1 MGTPSTAA
9 GAPRGPLVAGIRP
22 GVRPGTRPGVW
33 LAGAAV
39 LAFLLLFLLLP
50 VGRVFITAFLDG
62 DGTLTLGHFSAF
74 FSQGLMRESF
84 FNSLYVAVMSAVF
97 AALIAV
103 PLAYFTVRF
112 DFRGAILIQTLG
124 VLPLIMP
131 PFVGAVALQLIFG
144 RSGSINLLLQ
154 DNFSF
159 TLPIMEGL
167 NGVIFVESIHY
178 FPFILMNLT
187 VALRNIDGAMEE
199 AAMNLGCKGWRLF
212 WRVIFPLAAP
222 GFVAGA
228 SLVFVKVF
236 DDLGTPLV
244 MGQTNLLAPQAY
256 LRITQVGLEDPLGY
270 VISVIMIAFSIAAM
284 ALSARA
290 LKGRDY
296 STLQKG
302 GGSIQRRK
310 LGTGGSVAAYA
321 WIGFILLL
329 TLSPHIGVLL
339 LSFAQVWSYSPL
351 PDAYTLAHYA
361 TVFSDSSGMIKNTL
375 LYCGLAATLDVV
387 LGVTIAYLILRTQ
400 LPARQW
406 LDWIATASLAVPGIV
421 LAIGYMRLFKG
432 MTVPGTDVLLTS
444 TWVMIMLAY
453 AVRRLPYALRSCVAA
468 LQQVHVSLEE
478 AAESLGATKMRTIRR
493 VLVPLMAGGILAGF
507 VTSFIT
513 AAVELSATIL
523 LVSAD
528 SQAPMSYGIYLYM
541 QSVAGRGPGA
551 ALGVLAIIVV
561 AIGTGLSHIVVERT
575 GSRFAVRPLDEALP
589 PLAISPTPAAPAM
602 PATPGEQR

>member
-1 MGTPSTAA
+1 MRTPLGEHPGTSPGAPAA
-9 GAPRGPLVAGIRP
+9 GAL
-22 GVRPGTRPGVW
+22 
-33 LAGAAV
+33 V
-39 LAFLLLFLLLP
+39 LAFLLLFFVLP
-50 VGRVFITAFLDG
+50 VGRVFITAFLDS
-62 DGTLTLGHFSAF
+62 DGSFTLGHFSAF
-74 FSQGLMRESF
+74 FNQGLMREAF
-84 FNSLYVAVMSAVF
+84 FNSLYVAVMAAVF

-112 DFRGAILIQTLG
+112 EFRGALLIQTLG

-154 DNFSF
+154 QHLGFS
-159 TLPIMEGL
+159 LPIMEGL
-167 NGVIFVESIHY
+167 NGVVFVEAIHY

-199 AAMNLGCKGWRLF
+199 AAQNLACTGWRLF
-212 WRVIFPLAAP
+212 WRVVFPLAAP

-270 VISVIMIAFSIAAM
+270 VISVIMIAFSIGAM
-284 ALSARA
+284 ALSALS
-290 LKGRDY
+290 LKGRDF

-302 GGSIQRRK
+302 GGSLQRRR
-310 LGTGGSVAAYA
+310 LSAWAGVAAYG
-321 WIGFILLL
+321 WIVAVLLL

-339 LSFAQVWSYSPL
+339 LSFAKVWSFSPL

-361 TVFSDSSGMIKNTL
+361 TVFADSSGMVKNTL
-375 LYCGLAATLDVV
+375 LYCGLAAGLDVV
-387 LGVTIAYLILRTQ
+387 LGVSIAYLMLRTR

-421 LAIGYMRLFKG
+421 LAIGYLRVFKG
-432 MTVPGTDVLLTS
+432 VTLPGTDVLLTS

-468 LQQVHVSLEE
+468 LQQLHVNLEE
-478 AAESLGATKMRTIRR
+478 AAHSLGATRLRTVRR
-493 VLVPLMAGGILAGF
+493 VVLPLMGGGILAGF

-541 QSVAGRGPGA
+541 QSIAGRGPGA
-551 ALGVLAIIVV
+551 ALGVLAIGVV
-561 AIGTGLSHIVVERT
+561 ALGTWLSHRVVDRSARMT
-575 GSRFAVRPLDEALP
+575 QPMKA
-589 PLAISPTPAAPAM
+589 SP
-602 PATPGEQR
+602 

>member
-1 MGTPSTAA
+1 MAMDGQAA
-9 GAPRGPLVAGIRP
+9 MQPRGALGPAGIWAD
-22 GVRPGTRPGVW
+22 VRPGVW
-33 LAGAAV
+33 LAGGLV
-39 LAFLLLFLLLP
+39 LVFLLLFFVLP
-50 VGRVFITAFLDG
+50 VARVFVTAFLDG
-62 DGTLTLGHFSAF
+62 DNSLTLGHFGAF
-74 FSQGLMRESF
+74 FSQDLMRESF
-84 FNSLYVAVMSAVF
+84 FNSLYVAVMSAIF

-144 RSGSINLLLQ
+144 RSGTLNLLLN
-154 DNFSF
+154 DWFGF

-167 NGVIFVESIHY
+167 NGVIFVEAIHY

-212 WRVIFPLAAP
+212 WRVIFPLGLP

-244 MGQTNLLAPQAY
+244 MGQTNMLAPQAY
-256 LRITQVGLEDPLGY
+256 LRITQVGLEDPMGY
-270 VISVIMIAFSIAAM
+270 VISVIMIVFSIAAM
-284 ALSARA
+284 VISARS
-290 LKGRDY
+290 LKGRDF

-302 GGSIQRRK
+302 GASIQRRR
-310 LGTGGSVAAYA
+310 LSPIEGAMAYL
-321 WIGFILLL
+321 WIGVILLI

-339 LSFAQVWSYSPL
+339 LSFAQVWSFSPL
-351 PDAYTLAHYA
+351 PDAYTLEHYS
-361 TVFSDSSGMIKNTL
+361 TVFQDSSGMIRNTL
-375 LYCGLAATLDVV
+375 IYCGLAAGLAVL
-387 LGVTIAYLILRTQ
+387 LGVTIAYLILRTR

-421 LAIGYMRLFKG
+421 LAIGFLRLFKG
-432 MTVPGTDVLLTS
+432 VTVPGTDVLLTS
-444 TWVMIMLAY
+444 TWLAIMLAY
-453 AVRRLPYALRSCVAA
+453 AVRRLPYALRSCMAA
-468 LQQVHVSLEE
+468 LQQVHISLEE
-478 AAESLGATKMRTIRR
+478 AAESLGATKMRSIRR
-493 VLVPLMAGGILAGF
+493 VLVPLMTGGILAGF

-513 AAVELSATIL
+513 AAVELSATIM

-551 ALGVLAIIVV
+551 ALGVLAILVV
-561 AIGTGLSHIVVERT
+561 AVGTYLSHVVVERT
-575 GSRFAVRPLDEALP
+575 SSR
-589 PLAISPTPAAPAM
+589 LAPSK
-602 PATPGEQR
+602 EHSS

>member
-1 MGTPSTAA
+1 MQPQGTARLQTGWAD
-9 GAPRGPLVAGIRP
+9 V
-22 GVRPGTRPGVW
+22 RPGVW
-33 LAGAAV
+33 LAGGLV
-39 LAFLLLFLLLP
+39 LVFLLLFFALP
-50 VGRVFITAFLDG
+50 VARVFITAFLDA
-62 DGTLTLGHFSAF
+62 DNSFTLGHFSAF
-74 FSQGLMRESF
+74 FSQDLMRESF
-84 FNSLYVAVMSAVF
+84 MNSLYVAVMSAIF

-112 DFRGAILIQTLG
+112 DFRGALLIQTLG

-144 RSGSINLLLQ
+144 RSGTLNLLLN
-154 DNFSF
+154 DAFGF

-167 NGVIFVESIHY
+167 NGVIFVEAIHY

-212 WRVIFPLAAP
+212 WRVIFPLGLP

-244 MGQTNLLAPQAY
+244 MGQTNMLAPQAY
-256 LRITQVGLEDPLGY
+256 LRITQVGLEDPMGY
-270 VISVIMIAFSIAAM
+270 VISVLMIVFSIGAM
-284 ALSARA
+284 VISARA
-290 LKGRDY
+290 LKGRDF

-302 GGSIQRRK
+302 GASIQRRQ
-310 LGTGGSVAAYA
+310 LSPFESALAYL
-321 WIGFILLL
+321 WIGVILLM
-329 TLSPHIGVLL
+329 TLSPHLGVLL
-339 LSFAQVWSYSPL
+339 LSFAKVWSFSPL
-351 PDAYTLAHYA
+351 PDAYTLEHYA
-361 TVFSDSSGMIKNTL
+361 TVFQDASGMIQNTL
-375 LYCGLAATLDVV
+375 LYCGLAAGLDVL

-421 LAIGYMRLFKG
+421 LAIGFLRMFKG
-432 MTVPGTDVLLTS
+432 VTVPGTDVLLTG
-444 TWVMIMLAY
+444 TWMAIMLAY
-453 AVRRLPYALRSCVAA
+453 AVRRLPYALRSCMAA
-468 LQQVHVSLEE
+468 LQQVHISLEE
-478 AAESLGATKMRTIRR
+478 AAESVGANKLRSIRR
-493 VLVPLMAGGILAGF
+493 VLVPLMTGGILAGF

-513 AAVELSATIL
+513 AAVELSATIM

-551 ALGVLAIIVV
+551 ALGVLAILVV
-561 AIGTGLSHIVVERT
+561 AIGTYLSHRVVERT
-575 GSRFAVRPLDEALP
+575 ASR
-589 PLAISPTPAAPAM
+589 LAPRKEPSS
-602 PATPGEQR
+602 

>member
-1 MGTPSTAA
+1 MSVSSAA
-9 GAPRGPLVAGIRP
+9 RSRPAGPRLAPAG
-22 GVRPGTRPGVW
+22 VRPGVW
-33 LAGAAV
+33 LAGALV
-39 LAFLLLFLLLP
+39 LAFLLLFLVLP
-50 VGRVFITAFLDG
+50 VGRVFITAFIEA
-62 DGTLTLGHFSAF
+62 DGTPTLGHFSAF
-74 FSQGLMRESF
+74 FSQGLMKESF
-84 FNSLYVAVMSAVF
+84 FNSLTVALLSSLF

-103 PLAYFTVRF
+103 PLAYVTVRF
-112 DFRGAILIQTLG
+112 DFRGALLIQTLG

-144 RSGSINLLLQ
+144 RSGSLNLLLG
-154 DNFSF
+154 DAFGF

-199 AAMNLGCKGWRLF
+199 AALNLGCRGWRLF
-212 WRVIFPLAAP
+212 WRVIFPLALP

-244 MGQTNLLAPQAY
+244 LGQTNLLAPQAY
-256 LRITQVGLEDPLGY
+256 LRITQVGLEDPMGY
-270 VISVIMIAFSIAAM
+270 VISVIMIVFSIAAM
-284 ALSARA
+284 ALSAHV

-296 STLQKG
+296 ATTQKG
-302 GGSIQRRK
+302 GASIQRRR
-310 LGTGGSVAAYA
+310 LSAAGSVMAYA
-321 WIGFILLL
+321 WIAVVLLVV
-329 TLSPHIGVLL
+329 LSPHVGVLL
-339 LSFAQVWSYSPL
+339 LSLAQVWSFSPL

-361 TVFSDSSGMIKNTL
+361 TVFQDSSGMIRNTL
-375 LYCGLAATLDVV
+375 LYCGLAAGIDVL
-387 LGVTIAYLILRTQ
+387 LGVTIAYLMLRTT

-421 LAIGYMRLFKG
+421 LAIGYLRLYKG
-432 MTVPGTDVLLTS
+432 ITVPGTDVLFTG

-478 AAESLGATKMRTIRR
+478 AAESVGATKLRTIRR

-523 LVSAD
+523 LTSAD

-551 ALGVLAIIVV
+551 ALGVLAIAVV
-561 AIGTGLSHIVVERT
+561 AVGTYLSHRVVERT
-575 GSRFAVRPLDEALP
+575 SRHLAARPVENDVRPAGT
-589 PLAISPTPAAPAM
+589 ART
-602 PATPGEQR
+602 